1 MSAAPKP
8 SPDTSSG
15 GICWP
20 HTNCLTDDVRTLYE
34 VLVILR
40 DGAAAT
46 DDARA
51 AEAYGLIADVVH
63 IILSRQISRN

>member
-1 MSAAPKP
+1 MSAAPQP
-8 SPDTSSG
+8 AADTSSG

>member
-1 MSAAPKP
+1 MSAAPQP
-8 SPDTSSG
+8 APDTSSG

-20 HTNCLTDDVRTLYE
+20 QTNRLSDDVRTLYE
-34 VLVILR
+34 VLVMLR

-63 IILSRQISRN
+63 IILGRQISRN